1 MTTLPAVVRIVDL
14 PAATTITGAELLE
27 VVQTASGVGL
37 SAQVSLTQ
45 AIASIGG
52 LPTGGGTGNLLVK
65 TSGTSYAAAFTSII
79 NGSVGIVGTA
89 LVTGAFGVVGTAQFT
104 GAFNVVG
111 TAQFTSS
118 AFNVVGTASFTGV
131 HNVVG
136 TTQITG
142 SLTAVGTSNFT
153 GGPFGVQATATFTG
167 IVNVVGTTIITGSL
181 LQNGTTLHTG
191 TFILGSQGAGLLQSS
206 ATGVVSATTAPFIL
220 LNTLSPSAIASVADT
235 TSFTTTYKNYLI
247 TFENVTPANNT
258 TTFQMQVAT
267 TGVAFISAASYI
279 SMAMVNVSS
288 VVVTDTSTTALLLS
302 GTRAT
307 TALQSSALYGLN
319 GFIRLTNPAGTV
331 ARKAIVGE
339 VSYIGAGASV
349 ATTTLAQAVVNGIF
363 DGNSN
368 AITGVNFL
376 FSAGN
381 IATGVIKI
389 YGSP

>member
-14 PAATTITGAELLE
+14 PAATTITGAELFE
-27 VVQTASGVGL
+27 VVQTSSGVGL
-37 SAQVSLTQ
+37 SVQVSLTQ
-45 AIASIGG
+45 AIASIGA
-52 LPTGGGTGNLLVK
+52 LPAGGGTGNLLVK
-65 TSGTSYAAAFTSII
+65 TSGSSYAASFTSII

-89 LVTGAFGVVGTAQFT
+89 LVTGALGQVGTAQFT

-111 TAQFTSS
+111 TASFTGVHS
-118 AFNVVGTASFTGV
+118 VVGTASFSG
-131 HNVVG
+131 G
-136 TTQITG
+136 T
-142 SLTAVGTSNFT
+142 
-153 GGPFGVQATATFTG
+153 FGVQATAVVTG
-167 IVNVVGTTIITGSL
+167 ILNVVGTTIITGSL

-191 TFILGSQGAGLLQSS
+191 AFVLGSQGAGLLQSS
-206 ATGVVSATTAPFIL
+206 ATGVVSATTAPFTL
-220 LNTLSPSAIASVADT
+220 LNTLLPSAIASVSDT
-235 TSFTTTYKNYLI
+235 SSFSSTYKNYLI
-247 TFENVTPANNT
+247 TFENVAPANNT
-258 TTFQMQVAT
+258 TTLQMQVAT
-267 TGVAFISAASYI
+267 TGVAFIAAASYI

-307 TALQSSALYGLN
+307 TALQSSTLYGLN
-319 GFIRLTNPAGTV
+319 GFIRLTNPSGTV

-339 VSYIGAGASV
+339 VTYAGAGASV